1 MAPLKVLISG
11 GGIAGNA
18 LAFWLSKQGHDVTV
32 IERFPK
38 LRATGLQIDLR
49 GHGIEVMRRMGL
61 EEAFRAK
68 SVKEQGL
75 RIVNSSGRQMAF
87 FPVNASGKGSQSFT
101 TDFEIMRGDLC
112 RLLYDA
118 TGDHVKYIY
127 GDRKS
132 VV

>member
-18 LAFWLSKQGHDVTV
+18 LAFWLSKQGHGVSI
-32 IERFPK
+32 IERFPE
-38 LRATGLQIDLR
+38 LRATGLQVDLR
-49 GHGIEVMRRMGL
+49 GYGIETMRRMGL

-75 RIVNSSGRQMAF
+75 RVVNNSGRQIAF
-87 FPVNASGKGSQSFT
+87 FRVNRSGKGLQSFT

-112 RLLYDA
+112 RLLYDTTEDRA
-118 TGDHVKYIY
+118 KYIF
-127 GDRKS
+127 GAS
-132 VV
+132 L